1 VTGPI
6 RLAVMAPIY
15 AAERRARQMVA
26 SPHSYSSASSAMLS
40 PAAQRSAILRRWLT
54 SRAEGEAALIVHENC
69 TLK

>member
-1 VTGPI
+1 
-6 RLAVMAPIY
+6 
-15 AAERRARQMVA
+15 
-26 SPHSYSSASSAMLS
+26 MLS